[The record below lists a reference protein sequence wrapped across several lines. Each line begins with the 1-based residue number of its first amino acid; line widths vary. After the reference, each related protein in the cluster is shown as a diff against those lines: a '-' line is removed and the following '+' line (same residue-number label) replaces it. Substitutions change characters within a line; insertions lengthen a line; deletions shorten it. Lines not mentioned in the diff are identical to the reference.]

1 MKIKK
6 ITSMLLALTLVGAMV
21 GCGSSSDSADSA
33 STANTETEAA
43 SQEEADE
50 TDSDSSEPSH
60 ITAALSY
67 MEPGLDPANGYY
79 GWVTVRMGV
88 TECLVKLDDEIKVEN
103 WLAES
108 VTNVDEL
115 TWEVVL
121 KDDITFSNGTPVDAE
136 VVKECYERTLSMSSM
151 AQDYLKVDTIEA
163 DGLKLTFTTT
173 EPNAAFKNNLC
184 DPVFSV
190 YDASQSDDD
199 INNSVIGTG
208 PFVVDS
214 FEPEASAELVKNE
227 NYWDGEVGLDT
238 VSIVYISDAEARQ
251 NALQSGELDISSNI
265 DKVTSSLFTDNDAY
279 NVYENDSLRVYTAR
293 INCKEV
299 SPMSDVE
306 LRRGVA
312 YAINRDS
319 YASLIGGSAAHSF
332 YSDATPFGNETIDAL
347 TYDVDKANE
356 ILDAA
361 GYVDAD
367 GDGMR
372 DRKDGSELTLTFLI
386 KGSFGSNDASTLASA
401 IQADLK
407 NVGINVEIG
416 SMESTG
422 HGEPDVYW
430 DMYTVQNNTA
440 ITGDPQAYLSATYS
454 GEGAIGYK
462 SEEIDEFIEE
472 LNSTFDTEERYAIA
486 AEVSQHMNDN
496 AADLYLTN
504 GYYITVT
511 SARLKNAFQPV
522 CDYYYLTADMYVEE

>member
-1 MKIKK
+1 MKKFV
-6 ITSMLLALTLVGAMV
+6 SSALALAV
-21 GCGSSSDSADSA
+21 
-33 STANTETEAA
+33 AA
-43 SQEEADE
+43 SMTVCGTAMTFAEEA
-50 TDSDSSEPSH
+50 EPSH

-88 TECLVKLDDEIKVEN
+88 TECLVKLDDEVKVEN

-108 VTNVDEL
+108 VTNIDEL

-121 KDDITFSNGTPVDAE
+121 KDGITFSNGNVVDAE
-136 VVKECYERTLSMSSM
+136 AVKACYERTLSLSSM
-151 AQDYLKVDTIEA
+151 AADYLKVDTIEA
-163 DGLKLTFTTT
+163 DGLTLTFTTT

-190 YDASQSDDD
+190 YDTSLSDDE
-199 INNSVIGTG
+199 INNGVVGTG
-208 PFVVDS
+208 PFVVS
-214 FEPEASAELVKNE
+214 EFEPEASAELVKNE
-227 NYWDGEVGLDT
+227 NYWGGSVGLDT
-238 VSIVYISDAEARQ
+238 VSVVYISDAEARQ
-251 NALQSGELDISSNI
+251 NAIQSGELDITSNI
-265 DKVTSSLFTDNDAY
+265 DKVTSALFTDNENF
-279 NVYENDSLRVYTAR
+279 NVYENNSLRVYTAR
-293 INCKEV
+293 INAKEV

-312 YAINRDS
+312 YAINREA
-319 YASLIGGSAAHSF
+319 YAGLIGGSAAHSF
-332 YSDATPFGNETIDAL
+332 YSDATPFGNDKIDAI
-347 TYDVDKANE
+347 TYDVDKANQ
-356 ILDAA
+356 ILDDA

-372 DRKDGSELTLTFLI
+372 DRKDGSELNLVFLI

-401 IQADLK
+401 IQSDLK
-407 NVGINVEIG
+407 NVGINVTIG
-416 SMESTG
+416 SMESAG
-422 HGEPDVYW
+422 HGEPDTYW

-440 ITGDPQAYLSATYS
+440 ITGDPQAYLEATYS
-454 GEGAIGYK
+454 SENAIGYQ
-462 SEEIDEFIEE
+462 SPEIDAFIDQ
-472 LNSTFDTEERYAIA
+472 LNSTFDTEERYEIA
-486 AEVSQHMNDN
+486 AQVSQHMNDN